1 MKFKIFVLA
10 ALILFSITAIAQ
22 DVIVFKDGTEIKGI
36 VKAIAGKRVAI
47 ERADNGEIEKYRS
60 KKIDYF
66 TSSLKDVQI
75 EYRLRDIKGINYGF
89 SGLVISG
96 KVNLYI
102 IHVPHSA
109 SVDGIMDMWALQ
121 RGDEKV
127 AKKLN
132 RDSMVTPLKKILSK
146 YFKDCPEAIKRIKAK
161 KYGYDNLYKLVYFYN
176 KECK

>member
-1 MKFKIFVLA
+1 MF
-10 ALILFSITAIAQ
+10 FSITSIAQ
-22 DVIVFKDGTEIKGI
+22 DIIVFKDGTQVKGI
-36 VKAIAGKRVAI
+36 IKAIAGKRVAI

-102 IHVPHSA
+102 IHIPHGA

-121 RGDEKV
+121 REGDNV
-127 AKKLN
+127 AKKLD
-132 RDSMVTPLKKILSK
+132 RDSLITPLKKILSK
-146 YFKDCPEAIKRIKAK
+146 YFKDCPEAVKKIKAK
-161 KYGYDNLYKLVYFYN
+161 KYSYDNLYELVYFYN